1 MAASLLSWNRK
12 DFFRRCGAK
21 MLIGKKLPVDIT
33 VHSVMSFDTPAL
45 LAAYSGWS
53 EKPNSRV
60 ARSAYRGIAE
70 EDNSHLNWFVAF
82 EFSGSPAK
90 IAKMPLRVHQTV
102 ARCCDKA
109 AFVSV

>member
-70 EDNSHLNWFVAF
+70 EDNSHLRLGSTLSSVA
-82 EFSGSPAK
+82 
-90 IAKMPLRVHQTV
+90 
-102 ARCCDKA
+102 ARRRFPEDA
-109 AFVSV
+109 P